1 MESCSRHTH
10 SGLFEC
16 GLKPFSPER
25 RDLPQVEN
33 LCYVAECSAQV
44 ANLCYVAADRCDDS
58 ERGAARAP
66 SGVLARARGL
76 SPPSEMPG
84 GAAAVA

>member
-1 MESCSRHTH
+1 MESYSRR
-10 SGLFEC
+10 SQSELFEC
-16 GLKPFSPER
+16 GLKAFSPER

-44 ANLCYVAADRCDDS
+44 ANLCYGGQ
-58 ERGAARAP
+58 RGAARAP
-66 SGVLARARGL
+66 SGVLARVQGL
-76 SPPSEMPG
+76 SPPSEMPD